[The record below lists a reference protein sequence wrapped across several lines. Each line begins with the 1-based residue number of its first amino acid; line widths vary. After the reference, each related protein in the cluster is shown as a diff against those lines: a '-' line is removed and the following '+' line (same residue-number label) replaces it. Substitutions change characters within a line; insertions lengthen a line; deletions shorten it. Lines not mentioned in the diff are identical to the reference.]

1 MKNQAASVLVI
12 FLASHSYAHAG
23 RDEALSL
30 LGDKLITGLS
40 FGIIFFVLFFLW
52 QWLKSK

>member
-1 MKNQAASVLVI
+1 VKNQAVSVLVI